1 MGWDTVEAVLFELGK
16 SVFIAYFVLFV
27 LSVAFERKVSS
38 LVISLMVLAVANG
51 AMTALTPLLYQLA
64 SSPGLVYKFLWYA
77 VFVCIDGIA
86 IFLLYK
92 FHAMLRQN
100 VSLIA
105 NVIGFA
111 FLMLAS
117 IQSLRFVDRFV
128 SNTELLQSLYQYG
141 VPLINIM
148 LAPLIVVLWVA
159 NIKTEHKP
167 VQAVVG

>member
-1 MGWDTVEAVLFELGK
+1 MGWDTVEILLFELGK

-27 LSVAFERKVSS
+27 LSVALERKVSS

-51 AMTALTPLLYQLA
+51 AMTALTPMLYQLA
-64 SSPGLVYKFLWYA
+64 SSPGLIYKFLWYA
-77 VFVCIDGIA
+77 AFVCIDGIA

-92 FHAMLRQN
+92 FHAMLKQN

-148 LAPLIVVLWVA
+148 LVPLIIVLWVA

-167 VQAVVG
+167 AQAITG